1 MGGQDERRTWSGEET
16 MTIQQGD
23 SVGREGGKQ
32 RDRVTGQQHE
42 KRIIKPHDRRRR
54 RQRTKSQSGGK
65 KGRRD
70 RV

>member
-1 MGGQDERRTWSGEET
+1 MGGQDERTWSGEET

-23 SVGREGGKQ
+23 RVGREGGKQ

-42 KRIIKPHDRRRR
+42 RRMIKPHDGRIR